1 MYEKHHEMWER
12 EVEKAADKLEEQ
24 MADQEDDQEDGEE
37 EVEEASDGSA
47 LNVNKSFLAPQAH
60 LHHP

>member
-1 MYEKHHEMWER
+1 
-12 EVEKAADKLEEQ
+12 LEE
-24 MADQEDDQEDGEE
+24 EEEEEE